1 MNVPVAAETLFHLG
15 PLPVTNSLIMG
26 WVAVF
31 LCVVLAWSLNRKLTL
46 VPRGLQNFVEW
57 LVDFILNFMDQVT
70 NSRAKS
76 RRFLPIVGSI
86 FLLILACNWLGLLT
100 FAVPVHLVE
109 AGENVPLFRA
119 ATSDLNLTLAMAL
132 FSVVVSHLIGFFAL
146 GFWKYGNKFIK
157 LGDLWHALKGFATK
171 PFGEA
176 AMGLFVGI
184 IEFFV
189 GLLEIVSEVAK
200 IISLSLRLFGN
211 IYAGEV
217 LLTVIASLTGR
228 LPPFLLPLPFIAME
242 LLVGVVQAAVFAI
255 LTLVYLT
262 SAVERP
268 HGEHDEA
275 HDHAVAPE
283 GSARGGE
290 ATV

>member
-1 MNVPVAAETLFHLG
+1 MNVPVAAETIFHLG

-26 WVAVF
+26 WVAVG
-31 LCVVLAWSLNRKLTL
+31 LCVLLAWSLNRRLSL

-57 LVDFILNFMDQVT
+57 LVDFILGFMDQVT
-70 NSRAKS
+70 SNRAAS
-76 RRFLPIVGSI
+76 RRFLPIVGTI
-86 FLLILACNWLGLLT
+86 FLLILASNWLGLLT
-100 FAVPVHLVE
+100 FVVPVHVKE
-109 AGENVPLFRA
+109 AHENVPIFRA
-119 ATSDLNLTLAMAL
+119 ATSDLNMTLAMAL
-132 FSVVVSHLIGFFAL
+132 FSVVISHLIGFFAL

-157 LGDLWHALKGFATK
+157 LGDLWHALKCFATK
-171 PFGEA
+171 PIGEA

-200 IISLSLRLFGN
+200 VISLSLRLFGN

-217 LLTVIASLTGR
+217 LLTVIASLTGK

-242 LLVGVVQAAVFAI
+242 LLVGVVQAAVFSI

-262 SAVERP
+262 SAVEKP
-268 HGEHDEA
+268 HGEHEEHVPENAPVTA
-275 HDHAVAPE
+275 H
-283 GSARGGE
+283 
-290 ATV
+290 